1 MSKTSVKTFLTLLKQ
16 INNDMDTLATEGA
29 ELVNR
34 ANEIDFNSITAT
46 STEEELND
54 LFNETRKNFLK
65 LDNMKQTLF
74 GGLQRKVIRELDAA
88 TPSSRIKS
96 ATARRRSRSS
106 SNRGTRRFRSI

>member
-16 INNDMDTLATEGA
+16 INSDMDILATEGA

-34 ANEIDFNSITAT
+34 ANKIDFNSVTDH

-88 TPSSRIKS
+88 TPSSRIRS
-96 ATARRRSRSS
+96 ATARHRSRST
-106 SNRGTRRFRSI
+106 SNRSTRRFRSV